1 MPLLKFSILHHII
14 KINTS
19 DELLFKPKFCKLLIT
34 FVKTRPDTNVIYK
47 YLKKIEASNIDK
59 ERIENIISELINQK
73 ILENKK
79 SVYGDSFRLI
89 TDKEKETLDETV
101 SLDNI
106 DNIENKDNQS
116 DPGININPQL
126 FTYRLENKFSL
137 IFTNKRTRNKYRCS
151 YSLTST
157 Y

>member
-1 MPLLKFSILHHII
+1 MI

-19 DELLFKPKFCKLLIT
+19 DELLFKRKFCKLLIT
-34 FVKTRPDTNVIYK
+34 FVKKRPDTNVIYK

-59 ERIENIISELINQK
+59 ERIENIISELVNQK

-106 DNIENKDNQS
+106 DNIENKEKH
-116 DPGININPQL
+116 PGININPQL
-126 FTYRLENKFSL
+126 FTYRLESKFSL

>member
-1 MPLLKFSILHHII
+1 M
-14 KINTS
+14 
-19 DELLFKPKFCKLLIT
+19 IT
-34 FVKTRPDTNVIYK
+34 FVKKRPDTNVIYK

-137 IFTNKRTRNKYRCS
+137 IFTNKRTRNKYR
-151 YSLTST
+151 
-157 Y
+157 